1 MSALDIYTLPLQD
14 IQLVEASAGTG
25 KTWTIAGIY
34 LRLLLESERTVDE
47 ILVVTFTK
55 AATAEL
61 RDRLRTRITEVE
73 KALLA
78 GGSDDPFCQW
88 AVDAFRDDEPAKN
101 NCRPGAPQEYFLRGA
116 GGDPATFSGFSDA
129 VADSDE
135 APGLRRSLSSR
146 SGDGGDSE
154 GRGFISARDAA
165 LQKLESARRTFDE
178 AAIHTIHAFCQRV
191 LGEAQVPALLS
202 EPEVITDEREILP
215 GLLQEAW
222 IRHCA
227 DALLADLVEASNIT
241 PDVVMQD
248 VQALLR
254 KPYLNLQSDN
264 GVVDDAAL
272 RDGLQELKNG
282 WKKDRAAIEEDL
294 LSTDKLSKAKNSPFR
309 DVEAL
314 LHTLAGWLGG
324 QGSYESSLQALTP
337 DGFDQY
343 VLKSKG
349 KKLPQHAFWQQLG
362 DWLQQAGSHVERFRR
377 TVLEDVLGSLRDF
390 KERQGLISY
399 QDMLVL
405 LYEAVAD
412 ESLLREIRQRYSA
425 ALIDEFQDT
434 DPLQFHVFDRLYSGT
449 GLPLYLVGDPKQAI
463 YSFRGADIFTY
474 LRARG
479 SASERHS
486 LTTNRRSVP
495 PLVAAVNAVFTLHS
509 NPFLFSDLSYQKVVA
524 VEQEKNLVVAD
535 GKAALHCWL
544 LPENEGKYL
553 SKERAADLS
562 VEATANEIATLLNAA
577 AQGKALIGDAPLA
590 PRDIAVLVPKH
601 AYGHLIVAALAARG
615 IAAVQRSEQSVFAS
629 GEATDMLMLLDAVAQ
644 PGRDGLVKAA
654 LLSSLLGIAIE
665 ALDAEQSHDA
675 LWSAR
680 IDSLLLLRERWQQ
693 KGFMAM
699 WENLLAEFGI
709 LQRVLSAS
717 EGERRLTNLRH
728 LAMLMQQQADQE
740 PVPER
745 QLLWLR
751 EQITAALNNQ
761 KTEDAQLRLESDAG
775 RVQVLTIHV
784 SKGLEYPVVFCP
796 FLWDGSLLQKQ
807 EIMRAEYRRGAESVL
822 DIGSPDFDHA
832 YKRMATERLAEKMR
846 VLYVALTRAKYRCYG
861 LWGWVNDSET
871 APLSWLLGGGD
882 IDADIEAENIAAALK
897 KTDYAACQAALE
909 KLKAA
914 VPEGFSWE
922 PLLEQDAVASA
933 VKNDKPETTVVPAFS
948 RSLQRRWRVSSFT
961 GLSEA
966 AHEHESPDHDV
977 QANARA
983 AAAAVADI
991 VAPEGIHAFPRGAQ
1005 AGVFWHE
1012 LLEEILMGRVRD
1024 RRVFVSDTMKKY
1036 AMDPVWLPVV
1046 DKVLMQWLDTPL
1058 HSPLDAKG
1066 MVLSKLD
1073 ARVAEMEFV
1082 YPVQGLRADAFLS
1095 LPDVPPVYQ
1104 AALKQ
1109 LDFTTLN
1116 GYLKGFMDLVC
1127 RHDGRYYV
1135 VDYKTNWL
1143 GSEAAAYTPER
1154 LERAVAESHYYL
1166 QYWLYV
1172 LALHRHLRV
1181 TLGGHYDYERDMGGA
1196 RYLFLRGID
1205 AATQGVY
1212 ARKPSFA
1219 LIDALDGLMRGAA

>member
-61 RDRLRTRITEVE
+61 RERLRARITDVE
-73 KALLA
+73 SALLE

-88 AVDAFRDDEPAKN
+88 AVDTFT
-101 NCRPGAPQEYFLRGA
+101 GA
-116 GGDPATFSGFSDA
+116 
-129 VADSDE
+129 
-135 APGLRRSLSSR
+135 
-146 SGDGGDSE
+146 
-154 GRGFISARDAA
+154 ARDAA

-222 IRHCA
+222 IRHCSN
-227 DALLADLVEASNIT
+227 ALLADLIEASVIT
-241 PDVVMQD
+241 PDVILQD

-254 KPYLNLQSDN
+254 KPYLNLQS
-264 GVVDDAAL
+264 AAAVIDEQAL
-272 RDGLQELKNG
+272 LAELQQLKPAWQQN
-282 WKKDRAAIEEDL
+282 RADIEEDL
-294 LSTDKLSKAKNSPFR
+294 RTTDKLSKAKNSPFR
-309 DVEAL
+309 DVDAL

-324 QGSYESSLQALTP
+324 QGSFAADLKVLTP

-362 DWLQQAGSHVERFRR
+362 DWLQKADGHVEHFRR
-377 TVLEDVLGSLRDF
+377 TVLEDVLGGLRAF

-412 ESLLREIRQRYSA
+412 ESLLREIRKRYSA

-434 DPLQFHVFDRLYSGT
+434 DPLQFHVFDRLYKGT

-509 NPFLFSDLSYQKVVA
+509 NPFLFSDLPYQKVMA
-524 VEQEKNLVVAD
+524 LEQKEKLVTPD
-535 GKAALHCWL
+535 KKAALHCWL
-544 LPENEGKYL
+544 LPENDGKYL
-553 SKERAADLS
+553 GKEVAAAHS

-577 AQGKALIGDAPLA
+577 AQGKALIGDKPLA

-601 AYGHLIVAALAARG
+601 AYGHLIVDALAERG

-629 GEATDMLMLLDAVAQ
+629 SEATDMLMLLDAVAQ

-654 LLSSLLGIAIE
+654 LLSSLLGLVIE
-665 ALDAEQSHDA
+665 ALDAEQASDA

-699 WENLLAEFGI
+699 WENLLAEFGV
-709 LQRVLSAS
+709 LQRVLTAS

-728 LAMLMQQQADQE
+728 LAILMQQQADQE

-751 EQITAALNNQ
+751 EQITAALNNE
-761 KTEDAQLRLESDAG
+761 KTDDAQLRLESDAG

-807 EIMRAEYRRGAESVL
+807 EVMRAEYRRGAESVL
-822 DIGSPDFDHA
+822 ALSAAGVAGGGGSENFEHA
-832 YKRMATERLAEKMR
+832 YKRMGTERLAEKLR

-871 APLSWLLGGGD
+871 APLSWLLSGGD
-882 IDADIEAENIAAALK
+882 IDADIEADNIAFALK
-897 KTDYAACQAALE
+897 NTDYAACQAALE
-909 KLKAA
+909 RLQAEVSKTT
-914 VPEGFSWE
+914 PDGFSWE

-933 VKNDKPETTVVPAFS
+933 VKNEKPSQTVVPVFN

-961 GLSEA
+961 GLSES
-966 AHEHESPDHDV
+966 AHELESPDHDV

-983 AAAAVADI
+983 VTEVLASTVE
-991 VAPEGIHAFPRGAQ
+991 PEGIHAFPRGAQ

-1024 RRVFVSDTMKKY
+1024 RRVFVTDTLKKFTID
-1036 AMDPVWLPVV
+1036 AVWLPVV
-1046 DKVLMQWLDTPL
+1046 EKVLAQWLETPL
-1058 HSPLDAKG
+1058 QSPLDASG
-1066 MVLSKLD
+1066 MVLSTLESSI
-1073 ARVAEMEFV
+1073 AEMEFV
-1082 YPVQGLRADAFLS
+1082 YPVQGLRAEAFLA
-1095 LPDVPPVYQ
+1095 LPDVPPAYR
-1104 AALKQ
+1104 AALTQ
-1109 LDFTTLN
+1109 LDFATLN

-1143 GSEAAAYTPER
+1143 GSDAAAYTLER

-1172 LALHRHLRV
+1172 LALHRHLRAA
-1181 TLGGHYDYERDMGGA
+1181 LGEHYDYERDMGGA

-1205 AATQGVY
+1205 ADTQGVY

-1219 LIDALDGLMRGAA
+1219 LIDALDKMMEGRA

>member
-61 RDRLRTRITEVE
+61 RDRLRARITEVE
-73 KALLA
+73 KAL
-78 GGSDDPFCQW
+78 GTGHSDDPFCQW
-88 AVDAFRDDEPAKN
+88 AVD
-101 NCRPGAPQEYFLRGA
+101 
-116 GGDPATFSGFSDA
+116 TFTGT
-129 VADSDE
+129 
-135 APGLRRSLSSR
+135 
-146 SGDGGDSE
+146 
-154 GRGFISARDAA
+154 AREVA

-222 IRHCA
+222 IRHCS
-227 DALLADLVEASNIT
+227 DALLADLVEASRIT

-264 GVVDDAAL
+264 AVIDEAVL
-272 RDGLQELKNG
+272 RTELQQLKTD
-282 WKKDRAAIEEDL
+282 WKNDRADIEEDL
-294 LSTDKLSKAKNSPFR
+294 RTSDKLSKAKKNNPLA
-309 DVEAL
+309 DIEGL
-314 LHTLAGWLGG
+314 LHALASWLSGH
-324 QGSYESSLQALTP
+324 GSFEKSLKALTP
-337 DGFDQY
+337 DVFAEY
-343 VLKSKG
+343 ALKNKG
-349 KKLPQHAFWQQLG
+349 KKLPQHGFWQQLG
-362 DWLQQAGSHVERFRR
+362 DWLKKSDSHVDAFRR
-377 TVLEDVLGSLRDF
+377 TVLEDVLGGLRAF
-390 KERQGLISY
+390 KQRQGLISY

-412 ESLLREIRQRYSA
+412 DALLREIRQRYSA

-474 LRARG
+474 LRARS

-495 PLVAAVNAVFTLHS
+495 PLVAAVNAVFSQHS
-509 NPFLFSDLSYQKVVA
+509 NPFLFSDLGYQKVVA
-524 VEQEKNLVVAD
+524 VMQEKNLVVED
-535 GKAALHCWL
+535 KKSALHCWL

-553 SKERAADLS
+553 SKEKATDFS

-577 AQGKALIGDAPLA
+577 AQGLAMIGDAPLA
-590 PRDIAVLVPKH
+590 PRDITVLVPKH
-601 AYGHLIVAALAARG
+601 AYGRLMVDALALRG

-629 GEATDMLMLLDAVAQ
+629 GEASDMLMLLDAVAQ

-654 LLSSLLGIAIE
+654 LLSSLLGLTVE
-665 ALDAEQSHDA
+665 TLDAEQSHDA

-699 WENLLAEFGI
+699 WENLLAQFGV
-709 LQRVLSAS
+709 LQRVLGAS

-728 LAMLMQQQADQE
+728 LAMLMQQEADQE

-745 QLLWLR
+745 QMLWLR
-751 EQITAALNNQ
+751 EQINAALNMQ
-761 KTEDAQLRLESDAG
+761 KTEDAQLRLESDAA

-807 EIMRAEYRRGAESVL
+807 EVMRAEYRRGAESVL
-822 DIGSPDFDHA
+822 ALSASGIASGDGSADFDHA
-832 YKRMATERLAEKMR
+832 YKRMGTERLAEKMR

-861 LWGWVNDSET
+861 LWGWVNDAET
-871 APLSWLLGGGD
+871 APLSWLLSGGD
-882 IDADIEAENIAAALK
+882 IDADIEATNIAAALK
-897 KTDYAACQAALE
+897 KMDYASCQTALE
-909 KLKAA
+909 KLHDA
-914 VPEGFSWE
+914 VNATSPGAFSWE
-922 PLLEQDAVASA
+922 PLLEQDAVISA
-933 VKNDKPETTVVPAFS
+933 VKNNRLQTTVVPAFN
-948 RSLQRRWRVSSFT
+948 RSLQRSWRVSSFT
-961 GLSEA
+961 GLSES

-977 QANARA
+977 QANAKA
-983 AAAAVADI
+983 ASEVQ
-991 VAPEGIHAFPRGAQ
+991 VSMVEPEGIHAFPRGAQ

-1012 LLEEILMGRVRD
+1012 LLEEILMHRVRD
-1024 RRVFVSDTMKKY
+1024 KRVFVSDTMKKY
-1036 AMDPVWLPVV
+1036 SMDVAWLPVV
-1046 DKVLMQWLDTPL
+1046 DKVLTQWLDTPL
-1058 HSPLDAKG
+1058 YSPLDVTP

-1082 YPVQGLRADAFLS
+1082 YPVQGLRADAFLN
-1095 LPDVPPVYQ
+1095 LPDVPPVY
-1104 AALKQ
+1104 AEALKQ
-1109 LDFTTLN
+1109 LDFSTLN

-1143 GSEAAAYTPER
+1143 GSDAAAYTPER

-1172 LALHRHLRV
+1172 LALHRHLRA
-1181 TLGGHYDYERDMGGA
+1181 TLGVHYDYERDMGGA

-1205 AATQGVY
+1205 ASTQGVY
-1212 ARKPSFA
+1212 ARKPSHA
-1219 LIDALDGLMRGAA
+1219 LIHALDKLMEGSV

>member
-61 RDRLRTRITEVE
+61 RERLRSRITDVE
-73 KALLA
+73 NALLD
-78 GGSDDPFCQW
+78 GDSDDPFCQW
-88 AVDAFRDDEPAKN
+88 AID
-101 NCRPGAPQEYFLRGA
+101 
-116 GGDPATFSGFSDA
+116 TFTG
-129 VADSDE
+129 
-135 APGLRRSLSSR
+135 
-146 SGDGGDSE
+146 
-154 GRGFISARDAA
+154 SARDAA

-222 IRHCA
+222 IRHCP
-227 DALLADLVEASNIT
+227 DALLADLIEASVIT
-241 PDVVMQD
+241 PDVILHD

-254 KPYLNLQSDN
+254 KPYLNLQST
-264 GVVDDAAL
+264 AAVIDEQNL
-272 RDGLQELKNG
+272 RAELQGLKSTWQQN
-282 WKKDRAAIEEDL
+282 RADIEEDL
-294 LSTDKLSKAKNSPFR
+294 RTTDKLSKAKNSPFR
-309 DVEAL
+309 DVDAL
-314 LHTLAGWLGG
+314 LHSLAGWLGG
-324 QGSYESSLQALTP
+324 QGSFEADLKVLTP

-343 VLKSKG
+343 LLKSKG

-362 DWLQQAGSHVERFRR
+362 DWLQKADGHVENFRR
-377 TVLEDVLGSLRDF
+377 TVVEDVLGGLRTF

-412 ESLLREIRQRYSA
+412 QSLLHEIRKRYSA
-425 ALIDEFQDT
+425 VLIDEFQDT
-434 DPLQFHVFDRLYSGT
+434 DPLQFHVFDRLYKGT

-509 NPFLFSDLSYQKVVA
+509 NPFLFSDLPYQKVMA
-524 VEQEKNLVVAD
+524 LEQEKKLLTPD
-535 GKAALHCWL
+535 KKAALHCWL
-544 LPENEGKYL
+544 LPENDGKYL
-553 SKERAADLS
+553 GKEVAAAHS

-577 AQGKALIGDAPLA
+577 AEGKALIGDKPLA

-601 AYGHLIVAALAARG
+601 AYGHLIVDALAERG

-629 GEATDMLMLLDAVAQ
+629 SEATDMLMLLDAVAE

-654 LLSSLLGIAIE
+654 LLSSLLGLVIE
-665 ALDAEQSHDA
+665 ALDAEQASDA

-699 WENLLAEFGI
+699 WENLLAEFGV
-709 LQRVLSAS
+709 LQRVLTAS

-751 EQITAALNNQ
+751 EQITAALDNE
-761 KTEDAQLRLESDAG
+761 KTDDAQLRLESDAG

-807 EIMRAEYRRGAESVL
+807 EVMRAEYRRGAESVL
-822 DIGSPDFDHA
+822 ALSAAGVASGGGSESFEHA
-832 YKRMATERLAEKMR
+832 YKRMGTERLAEKLR
-846 VLYVALTRAKYRCYG
+846 VLYVALTRAKYRCYC

-871 APLSWLLGGGD
+871 APLSWLLRGGD
-882 IDADIEAENIAAALK
+882 IDADIEAENIAFALK
-897 KTDYAACQAALE
+897 NTDYAACQTALE
-909 KLKAA
+909 RLQAEVSKKA
-914 VPEGFSWE
+914 PEGFSWE
-922 PLLEQDAVASA
+922 PLLEQDAVLSGTKADNLS
-933 VKNDKPETTVVPAFS
+933 KTVVPDFS

-961 GLSEA
+961 GLSES
-966 AHEHESPDHDV
+966 AHELAGPAHELESPDHDV
-977 QANARA
+977 QANAK
-983 AAAAVADI
+983 AVTEI
-991 VAPEGIHAFPRGAQ
+991 LVSKTEPEGIHAFPRGAQ

-1012 LLEEILMGRVRD
+1012 LLEEILMDRVRD
-1024 RRVFVSDTMKKY
+1024 RRIFITDTMKKF
-1036 AMDPVWLPVV
+1036 AIEAVWLPVV
-1046 DKVLMQWLDTPL
+1046 DKVLTQWLDTPL
-1058 HSPLDAKG
+1058 HSDG
-1066 MVLSKLD
+1066 MVLSELD
-1073 ARVAEMEFV
+1073 SRIAEMEFV
-1082 YPVQGLRADAFLS
+1082 YPVQGLRAEDFLN
-1095 LPDVPPVYQ
+1095 LPDVPLVYQ
-1104 AALKQ
+1104 EALKQ
-1109 LDFTTLN
+1109 LDFATLN

-1127 RHDGRYYV
+1127 RHRGRYYV

-1143 GSEAAAYTPER
+1143 GSDAAAYTPER

-1172 LALHRHLRV
+1172 LALHRHLRT
-1181 TLGGHYDYERDMGGA
+1181 TLGDRYDYERDMGGA
-1196 RYLFLRGID
+1196 RYFFLRGID
-1205 AATQGVY
+1205 AVTQGVY
-1212 ARKPSFA
+1212 DRKPSFA
-1219 LIDALDGLMRGAA
+1219 LIDALDKMMEGRA

>member
-1 MSALDIYTLPLQD
+1 MSALDIYKLPLQD

-34 LRLLLESERTVDE
+34 VRLLLESERTVDE

-61 RDRLRTRITEVE
+61 RERLRARISEVE
-73 KALLA
+73 NALLN
-78 GGSDDPFCQW
+78 GRSSDPFCQW
-88 AVDAFRDDEPAKN
+88 AVETFT
-101 NCRPGAPQEYFLRGA
+101 GA
-116 GGDPATFSGFSDA
+116 
-129 VADSDE
+129 
-135 APGLRRSLSSR
+135 
-146 SGDGGDSE
+146 
-154 GRGFISARDAA
+154 AREAA

-222 IRHCA
+222 IRHCSS
-227 DALLADLVEASNIT
+227 ALLADLVDASSIT

-264 GVVDDAAL
+264 GVVDAAAL
-272 RDGLQELKNG
+272 RAGLQELKNG
-282 WKKDRAAIEEDL
+282 WKKDHAAIEEDL
-294 LSTDKLSKAKNSPFR
+294 RTSDKLSKAKKNNPLA
-309 DVEAL
+309 DIEGL
-314 LHTLAGWLGG
+314 LHTLAGWLGR

-337 DGFDQY
+337 DVFAEY
-343 VLKSKG
+343 ALKNKG
-349 KKLPQHAFWQQLG
+349 KKLPQHGFWQQLG
-362 DWLQQAGSHVERFRR
+362 DWLKQANSHVEHFRR
-377 TVLEDVLGSLRDF
+377 TVLEDVLGGLRAF

-405 LYEAVAD
+405 LHEAVAD

-434 DPLQFHVFDRLYSGT
+434 DPLQFHVFDRLYKGT

-479 SASERHS
+479 SASARHS

-495 PLVAAVNAVFTLHS
+495 PLVAAVNTLFTLHS

-524 VEQEKNLVVAD
+524 IEQEKKLVVAD
-535 GKAALHCWL
+535 NKAALHCWL
-544 LPENEGKYL
+544 LPANEGKYL
-553 SKERAADLS
+553 GKEKAADVS
-562 VEATANEIATLLNAA
+562 VEATANEIVRLLNAA
-577 AQGKALIGDAPLA
+577 AQGQAMLGNVPLA

-601 AYGHLIVAALAARG
+601 AYGHLIVEALALRG

-629 GEATDMLMLLDAVAQ
+629 AEATAMLMLLDAVAQ

-654 LLSSLLGIAIE
+654 LLSSLFGLAIE

-675 LWSAR
+675 SWSAR
-680 IDSLLLLRERWQQ
+680 IDSLLQLRECWQQ

-699 WENLLAEFGI
+699 WETLLAEFGV
-709 LQRVLSAS
+709 LQRVLSAR

-728 LAMLMQQQADQE
+728 LAMLMQQEADQE

-751 EQITAALNNQ
+751 EQITAALNNE
-761 KTEDAQLRLESDAG
+761 KSDDAQLRLESDAG

-807 EIMRAEYRRGAESVL
+807 EALRAEYRRGAESVL
-822 DIGSPDFDHA
+822 DIGSADFEHA
-832 YKRMATERLAEKMR
+832 CKRMGTERLAEKMR

-871 APLSWLLGGGD
+871 AALSWLLSGGD
-882 IDADIEAENIAAALK
+882 IGADIDAENIAAALK
-897 KTDYAACQAALE
+897 QTDYAACEAALE
-909 KLKAA
+909 KLHDA
-914 VPEGFSWE
+914 VSKVMPGGFSWE
-922 PLLEQDAVASA
+922 ALPAQDVVASA
-933 VKNDKPETTVVPAFS
+933 VKRENPPQTVVSVFN

-961 GLSEA
+961 GLSES
-966 AHEHESPDHDV
+966 AHELESPDHDV
-977 QANARA
+977 QANAN
-983 AAAAVADI
+983 AVTDVPVTA
-991 VAPEGIHAFPRGAQ
+991 VEPEGIHAFPRGAQ
-1005 AGVFWHE
+1005 AGVLWHE

-1024 RRVFVSDTMKKY
+1024 RRIFVTDTLKKFTI
-1036 AMDPVWLPVV
+1036 DPAWLPVV
-1046 DKVLMQWLDTPL
+1046 EKVLAQWLETPL
-1058 HSPLDAKG
+1058 QSPLDASG
-1066 MVLSKLD
+1066 MVLSALES
-1073 ARVAEMEFV
+1073 RIAEMEFV
-1082 YPVQGLRADAFLS
+1082 YPVQGLRADAFLA
-1095 LPDVPPVYQ
+1095 LPDVPPVYH
-1104 AALKQ
+1104 AALTQ
-1109 LDFTTLN
+1109 LDFATLN

-1127 RHDGRYYV
+1127 RHQGRYYV

-1143 GSEAAAYTPER
+1143 GSDASAYTPER

-1172 LALHRHLRV
+1172 LALHRHLRTV
-1181 TLGGHYDYERDMGGA
+1181 LGEHYDYERDMGGV

-1205 AATQGVY
+1205 ADTQGVY

-1219 LIDALDGLMRGAA
+1219 LIDALDKMMEGRA

>member
-61 RDRLRTRITEVE
+61 RERLRARISDVE
-73 KALLA
+73 NALLE
-78 GGSDDPFCQW
+78 GGSSDPFCQW
-88 AVDAFRDDEPAKN
+88 AVDTFTGPA
-101 NCRPGAPQEYFLRGA
+101 RE
-116 GGDPATFSGFSDA
+116 
-129 VADSDE
+129 V
-135 APGLRRSLSSR
+135 
-146 SGDGGDSE
+146 
-154 GRGFISARDAA
+154 A

-222 IRHCA
+222 IRHCS
-227 DALLADLVEASNIT
+227 DALLADLVEASKIT
-241 PDVVMQD
+241 PDVILQD

-264 GVVDDAAL
+264 GVVDGKTL
-272 RDGLQELKNG
+272 RAGLQALKST
-282 WKKDRAAIEEDL
+282 WLQQRKDIEEDL
-294 LSTDKLSKAKNSPFR
+294 CSSDKLSKAKKNNPLA
-309 DVEAL
+309 DIDGL
-314 LHTLAGWLGG
+314 LNTLASWMLG
-324 QGSYESSLQALTP
+324 QGSFDKSLKALTP
-337 DGFDQY
+337 EVFDQY
-343 VLKSKG
+343 ALKNKG
-349 KKLPQHAFWQQLG
+349 KKLPQHGFWQQLG
-362 DWLQQAGSHVERFRR
+362 DWLQQADSHVEHFRR
-377 TVLEDVLGSLRDF
+377 TVLDDVRGGLRAF

-405 LYEAVAD
+405 LHEAVAD
-412 ESLLREIRQRYSA
+412 ESLLREIRKRYSA

-434 DPLQFHVFDRLYSGT
+434 DPLQFHVFDRLYNGT

-509 NPFLFSDLSYQKVVA
+509 NPFLFSDLSYQKVMA
-524 VEQEKNLVVAD
+524 LEQREKLVTPD
-535 GKAALHCWL
+535 KKSALHCWL

-553 SKERAADLS
+553 SKEKAADFS

-577 AQGKALIGDAPLA
+577 GQGRALIGDKPLE

-601 AYGHLIVAALAARG
+601 AYGHLIVDALAERG

-629 GEATDMLMLLDAVAQ
+629 SEATDMLMLLDAVAQ

-654 LLSSLLGIAIE
+654 LLSSLLGLVIE
-665 ALDAEQSHDA
+665 ALDAEQTNDA

-699 WENLLAEFGI
+699 WENLLAEFGV
-709 LQRVLSAS
+709 LQRVLTAS

-751 EQITAALNNQ
+751 EQITAALNNE
-761 KTEDAQLRLESDAG
+761 KTDDAQLRLESDAG

-822 DIGSPDFDHA
+822 DIGSENFEHA

-871 APLSWLLGGGD
+871 APLSWLLSGGD

-897 KTDYAACQAALE
+897 NTDYAACQSALE
-909 KLKAA
+909 KLQAA
-914 VPEGFSWE
+914 VPDGFSWE
-922 PLLEQDAVASA
+922 PFVEQEAVVSS
-933 VKNDKPETTVVPAFS
+933 VKTGKPQKTVVPVFN

-977 QANARA
+977 QANARSVA
-983 AAAAVADI
+983 EAVAT
-991 VAPEGIHAFPRGAQ
+991 VVVPEGIHAFPRGAQ

-1024 RRVFVSDTMKKY
+1024 RRVFVSDTMKKFTI
-1036 AMDPVWLPVV
+1036 DPVWLPVV
-1046 DKVLMQWLDTPL
+1046 EKVLGQWLDTPL
-1058 HSPLDAKG
+1058 QGEG
-1066 MVLSKLD
+1066 MVLAKLD
-1073 ARVAEMEFV
+1073 ARIAEMEFV
-1082 YPVQGLRADAFLS
+1082 YPVQGLRADAFLE
-1095 LPDVPPVYQ
+1095 LPDVPPVYRE
-1104 AALKQ
+1104 ALMQ

-1127 RHDGRYYV
+1127 RHQGRYYV

-1143 GSEAAAYTPER
+1143 GPEAAAYTPER

-1172 LALHRHLRV
+1172 LALHRHLRA
-1181 TLGGHYDYERDMGGA
+1181 TLGERYEYERDMGGA

-1219 LIDALDGLMRGAA
+1219 LIDALDKLMEGSV